1 MGGFNDAFAAK
12 LSPDAFQKL
21 YLDPYRLLV
30 IWADRFPP
38 EVFDMLCKWA
48 TVVFTE
54 GNNAVM
60 FNVANNI
67 PTITP
72 MARSITWPATRTG
85 AMLTAATKAFGD
97 SSGKITSAH
106 QAIAK
111 AIRQTKDARS
121 GMVQL
126 SNTFAKA
133 SYQFENDQVA
143 QGLLKL
149 SAKLKARS
157 EAQRKAE
164 A

>member
-1 MGGFNDAFAAK
+1 MG
-12 LSPDAFQKL
+12 
-21 YLDPYRLLV
+21 
-30 IWADRFPP
+30 
-38 EVFDMLCKWA
+38 
-48 TVVFTE
+48 
-54 GNNAVM
+54 
-60 FNVANNI
+60 
-67 PTITP
+67 
-72 MARSITWPATRTG
+72 
-85 AMLTAATKAFGD
+85 GD

-149 SAKLKARS
+149 SAKLNPRRDMHASPPAMKSGCRQQLVQWVSTYFFMAPPARH
-157 EAQRKAE
+157 ACFFWQWCLLR
-164 A
+164 